1 MKRGSAPTVAS
12 IAALAA
18 LLFAGGPGSARVQA
32 RPAGAEAPSTSP
44 DDAGPSK
51 TVPSSPAETK
61 PEDRPPPNLEPIG
74 PSVAIPILGKKV
86 RDASGKDMGLVV
98 DVLVDHDG
106 MVRAAVIDF
115 GGFLG
120 VGNRKIA
127 IAWRLLQVNP
137 TDRDAPIVLTLDRA
151 QVQAAPE
158 YKPSSPP
165 TQAVGPPSPEGGSAP
180 PGRQN

>member
-1 MKRGSAPTVAS
+1 
-12 IAALAA
+12 
-18 LLFAGGPGSARVQA
+18 
-32 RPAGAEAPSTSP
+32 
-44 DDAGPSK
+44 
-51 TVPSSPAETK
+51 
-61 PEDRPPPNLEPIG
+61 
-74 PSVAIPILGKKV
+74 VAIPILGKKV

-165 TQAVGPPSPEGGSAP
+165 AQAVGPPSPEGGSAP